1 MSVVVTKFGGSSLAD
16 AGQIKK
22 MEEIVRSDANRCF
35 VVPSA
40 PGKRF
45 SDDIKV
51 TDMLYALYEEQDPA
65 SSKTFAALKERF
77 GGICSDL
84 GVKVNIMSELD
95 KIAEDL
101 KHGES
106 VDYAASRGE
115 YLNGLIIADL
125 LGFDFIDPKDYICF
139 DDKGFYDHNATVDK
153 FKPELRKHSNAVVP
167 GFYGS
172 MPDGKIKT
180 FSRGGSDITGS
191 IVACCAEASMYE
203 NWTDVDGF
211 LKADPRIVDNPEKI
225 DVITYRELREL
236 SYMGATVL
244 HEDSIFPVLQV
255 AIPIHVRNTNEPEGA
270 GTLIVP
276 QMTPELEKKAAK
288 ITGIAG
294 KKDFTV
300 IAIAKNG
307 MNSEVGFGR
316 RVLNC
321 LEKYSITF
329 EHMPS
334 SIDTMCVVIGS
345 SSIEDHLWDIVQD
358 IHTACEPDT
367 VEVFNDISLIAT
379 VGRNMIGQ
387 IGVCAKLFTALAN
400 EKINVRMIDQGS
412 SEMNIIVGVKN
423 EDFEK
428 AVKAIYNALI

>member
-1 MSVVVTKFGGSSLAD
+1 MTTVVSKFGGSSLAE
-16 AGQIKK
+16 ASQIKK
-22 MEEIVRSDANRCF
+22 VYDIIKADDNRRYI
-35 VVPSA
+35 VPSA

-45 SDDIKV
+45 PEDEKV
-51 TDMLYALYEEQDPA
+51 TDMLYALYEEHDPA
-65 SSKTFAALKERF
+65 SSSTFASLKERF
-77 GGICSDL
+77 SEICSGL
-84 GVKVNIMSELD
+84 GAGIDIDAELD
-95 KIAEDL
+95 KIADDL
-101 KHGES
+101 KNGES

-115 YLNGLIIADL
+115 YLNGLILSDI
-125 LGFDFIDPKDYICF
+125 LGFDFVDPKDYICF
-139 DDKGFYDHNATVDK
+139 DDRGIYDHEKTIKA
-153 FKPELRKHSNAVVP
+153 FSPELRKHEKAVVP

-172 MPDGKIKT
+172 TPDGKIKT

-191 IVACCAEASMYE
+191 IVSCCVKASLYE

-211 LKADPRIVDNPEKI
+211 LKADPRIVEHPDKI
-225 DVITYRELREL
+225 DIITYRELREL

-255 AIPIHVRNTNEPEGA
+255 AIPIHVKNTNNPDSS

-276 QMTPELEKKAAK
+276 QMTPDLEKKAGT

-307 MNSEVGFGR
+307 MNAEVGFGR

-321 LEKYSITF
+321 LEKYGITF

-345 SSIEDHLWDIVQD
+345 SAIEDHLWDIVQD
-358 IHTACEPDT
+358 IHTECEPDS
-367 VEVFNDISLIAT
+367 VEVFNDVALIAT
-379 VGRNMIGQ
+379 VGRHMIGQ
-387 IGVCAKLFTALAN
+387 IGICAKLFTALAEN
-400 EKINVRMIDQGS
+400 NINVRMIDQGS

-428 AVKAIYNALI
+428 AVKSIYNALI